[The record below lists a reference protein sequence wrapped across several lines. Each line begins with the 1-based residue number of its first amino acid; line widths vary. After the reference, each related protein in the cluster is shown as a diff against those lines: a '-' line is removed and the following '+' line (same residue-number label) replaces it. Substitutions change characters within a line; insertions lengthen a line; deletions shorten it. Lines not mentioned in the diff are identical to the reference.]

1 MIDTATLLS
10 ELLKRKAILEQ
21 QEAIILS
28 AQKKMMDAVSLWRS
42 DHDIDSTSTAA
53 PKRTDIWVFTKT
65 QMIKSPIA
73 QLYVHQA
80 VIQCITALSKNEKI
94 SIEEAAAK
102 LGCSGEIALKLKKDM
117 EDNEK

>member
-1 MIDTATLLS
+1 MIEAATLLS
-10 ELLKRKAILEQ
+10 ELLKQKTILEQ

-28 AQKKMMDAVSLWRS
+28 AQIMMMDAVSLWRT
-42 DHDIDSTSTAA
+42 DHDIEPTSTAA
-53 PKRTDIWVFTKT
+53 PKRKDIWFFTETK
-65 QMIKSPIA
+65 MREAPIA
-73 QLYVHQA
+73 HLYVHQA